1 MRPKSRTRAGAIAA
15 TKPPAPSGRIAAQEK
30 SLCQDFRAL
39 DVLMRQ
45 DGGGARGGGGG
56 KVRAA
61 AAKRK
66 GLSESILPAQLVA
79 QVVADR
85 MQQLRGQPQQPALVG
100 RGGGAGG
107 SQGTKH
113 RPMAMVRPTQLV
125 VDTDGSSDEEEQQS
139 GQEDEELGAD
149 VDCVDEEQDDEEQD
163 DEEEEEEEPDEEEEP
178 VNPSSKRRTARRT
191 ADTTSSLHADEDE
204 DEEEDDQDVN
214 MDSVEAGQDDAG
226 DSWPVEDEE
235 DGEDGGEEE
244 EVLEDCE
251 EAEEEEYEQGQGEEY
266 ATVEGEEDDDYYYAN
281 GMEQEGEEQEE
292 GIIEVDDEEDANE
305 FAEHEEEDEDDDVQ
319 EVIDVEE
326 HEDAQ
331 LLKIK
336 YMNQHAAGGRQH
348 QWNGGAASGSGMGAT
363 NNNTINGKH
372 GQQQDQDVIYTG
384 TRTNPQGDRDREQE
398 MIRITTI
405 NTKVKLCEEDKVSL
419 DDFQLLKVLGTGA
432 YGTVFLVRKLTG
444 IDRNKIYAMKVL
456 RKCVVILK
464 EKTAEHTRTE
474 RQILE
479 AVIDAPFL
487 ATMHY
492 AFQTE
497 SKLYVVLDFV
507 IGGELFTHLFKRE
520 SFTEDEVKIYIAEI
534 VVAIEQLHKLGILY
548 RDIKL
553 ENILIDADGHIVLTD
568 FGLSR
573 ELLHVKERAHSFCGT
588 IEYMA
593 PEIVKSR
600 HNDGHDTS
608 VDWWSVGVLTYEL
621 LTGVSPFHND
631 DGQTEISRRIM
642 EDEANIPSRLSDAAT
657 DFIRKL
663 LTKDPRRRLGSGK
676 QDANEL
682 KMHPFLRDTK
692 WDLLV
697 AKQVAAPFKPV
708 VTSETDTTYFSEEFT
723 QQESVDKPCSPPKNG
738 HRLFR
743 GYSFVSPKLLSC
755 KVYDRNKFVPI
766 HNTRPQEN
774 LIRKSASKLYS
785 EFFKKYELT
794 GDQAIGVGT
803 YSVCLKCRPVRPDQQ
818 GTIYAVKVLFNHAET
833 AGYAQ
838 REAAALRHCQGH
850 PNVVRFVELIED
862 RNYVYIVLEL
872 VDGGELLQYINDC
885 PERLTEAQVRPL
897 FHQLVDAVAFIH
909 RCGFAHRDLKPENI
923 LLERGGKR
931 GSVRLRV
938 IDFGFAQALN
948 GDDASDRISSWEPAG
963 TLGYVAPEVVSQS
976 SVLPYALEAADLWSL
991 GVILYTMLSGQ
1002 PPFIPQNFVGHD
1014 NLASTAKQT
1023 ELITSNIRRGLFDLS
1038 NSTWQSVSD
1047 SAQDLVRSL
1056 LTVNPE
1062 RRITMQELQDH
1073 CWLLQQKDASDI
1085 MPVSSSSQRH
1095 GTRKPFEQLRQAVRN
1110 TFDAFKKAEEKGFR
1124 LQGEVSS
1131 RLRLANTTT
1140 TAPENNSY
1148 KPMTTTTVPNNS
1160 NSSSSSSRK
1169 NGADRTATKSTTAVS
1184 GKRTTTVPEVSSTK
1198 SIESQYS
1205 SSMEEST
1212 SSGIGRSKSSKSS
1225 LSLSGSPMRDRN
1237 LSNGSCVVI
1246 LDDDDEDEEQRP
1258 VHVEIKTP
1266 TTDVVVSPVCD
1277 LVVETPLLKVSA
1289 DAEQEQQH
1297 SHDQKTLE
1305 ELSEEV
1311 TKLSEEQEE
1320 TDEIAV
1326 DVEDDEA
1333 NVRTTSEEKQQPDEE
1348 LVTESSSTEALTTT
1362 EESNNNEVAVVMEE
1376 QEDTTAK
1383 EHNHRH
1389 RIPEEEMASS
1399 KEATDNQPNLTEE
1412 VSDQLPTVV
1421 SNDDV
1426 AFIIEG
1432 ETLSTAELS
1441 EENGIIIPLDIQGEA
1456 EIVVGQYVISL
1467 QVPEEKVINRRSQMR
1482 VRFEDSRTSVSR
1494 RRSRNASPPSYGAV
1508 ADGVRDWKRIVDL
1521 SPEGMVKKEAE
1532 FRSCRGYE
1540 MFAFVCYDPDR
1551 RLPRP
1556 TDGPSDDPSD
1566 DDDAAAGVLLGF
1578 DEWEADGPFAG
1589 FSEEECY
1596 RFFGYYEWELAVKH
1610 GKRRKREPQLPERI
1624 TKRRREISSYEEI
1637 DVRPKRRC
1645 TDYAYYGTS
1654 KRLMRTLARMKQEEE
1669 KFPPVEILSAP
1680 PPPPQS
1686 HLDGAGLG
1694 FMIKPEH
1701 DWLKKNRMESVW
1713 TVGGGSE

>member
-1 MRPKSRTRAGAIAA
+1 MRPKSRTRAGAIA
-15 TKPPAPSGRIAAQEK
+15 TKPPAPSGRIAEPEK
-30 SLCQDFRAL
+30 SLCENFRAL
-39 DVLMRQ
+39 DVPMRPE
-45 DGGGARGGGGG
+45 GRARGGGG

-61 AAKRK
+61 AATRK
-66 GLSESILPAQLVA
+66 GLSESIHPALLVEH
-79 QVVADR
+79 VVADKI
-85 MQQLRGQPQQPALVG
+85 QQLQRQPQQPAMVA
-100 RGGGAGG
+100 RGAAAGG
-107 SQGTKH
+107 SQGTKY

-125 VDTDGSSDEEEQQS
+125 IDTDGSSDEEEQQS
-139 GQEDEELGAD
+139 VQEDEELGGD
-149 VDCVDEEQDDEEQD
+149 VDCVDEEHNDEQAEEV
-163 DEEEEEEEPDEEEEP
+163 DEEEEQGDEEEEADEEEEL

-191 ADTTSSLHADEDE
+191 ADTTSSLQANEDE
-204 DEEEDDQDVN
+204 DEEDELDDD
-214 MDSVEAGQDDAG
+214 MDGVEAGPDDAL
-226 DSWPVEDEE
+226 DNWPVEDEE

-244 EVLEDCE
+244 EVVEDCE
-251 EAEEEEYEQGQGEEY
+251 EVEEEEYEQGQGEEY
-266 ATVEGEEDDDYYYAN
+266 ATVEGEEDDDYYYTN
-281 GMEQEGEEQEE
+281 GMEQEDEEQEE

-305 FAEHEEEDEDDDVQ
+305 FAEHDEEDEDDDVQ

-336 YMNQHAAGGRQH
+336 YMNQHATGGRQH
-348 QWNGGAASGSGMGAT
+348 QWNGGTASGSGMGAT

-372 GQQQDQDVIYTG
+372 VPQQDQDVIYTG
-384 TRTNPQGDRDREQE
+384 TRTNAPDDRDRDQE

-405 NTKVKLCEEDKVSL
+405 NTKVQLCEEDKVSL
-419 DDFQLLKVLGTGA
+419 NDFQLLKVLGTGA

-479 AVIDAPFL
+479 AIIDAPFL

-492 AFQTE
+492 AFQTD

-520 SFTEDEVKIYIAEI
+520 SFTEDEVRIYIAEI

-573 ELLHVKERAHSFCGT
+573 ELLHEKERAHSFCGT

-600 HNDGHDTS
+600 NKDGHDTS

-631 DGQTEISRRIM
+631 DGQQEISRRIM
-642 EDEANIPSRLSDAAT
+642 EDEANIPLRLSDAAT

-663 LTKDPRRRLGSGK
+663 LTKDPRKRLGSGK

-682 KMHPFLRDTK
+682 KMHPFLRETK

-708 VTSETDTTYFSEEFT
+708 VASETDTTYFSEEFT
-723 QQESVDKPCSPPKNG
+723 QQESVDKPCSPPMNG

-774 LIRKSASKLYS
+774 LIRKNASKLYS

-803 YSVCLKCRPVRPDQQ
+803 YSVCLKCRPVRLGSFDQQ

-838 REAAALRHCQGH
+838 REAVALRLCQGH

-862 RNYVYIVLEL
+862 RHYVYIVLEL

-909 RCGFAHRDLKPENI
+909 RCGFAHRDLKPENV

-948 GDDASDRISSWEPAG
+948 GEASDRIASWEPAG
-963 TLGYVAPEVVSQS
+963 TLGYVAPEVVQS
-976 SVLPYALEAADLWSL
+976 SASSSVQPYALEAADLWSL

-1023 ELITSNIRRGLFDLS
+1023 EIITSNIRRGLFDLS
-1038 NSTWQSVSD
+1038 TSTWHGVSD
-1047 SAQDLVRSL
+1047 GAQDLVRSL

-1073 CWLLQQKDASDI
+1073 NWLLQQKDASDI
-1085 MPVSSSSQRH
+1085 IPVSSSSQRH

-1124 LQGEVSS
+1124 LQGEVPP
-1131 RLRLANTTT
+1131 RLKLAT

-1148 KPMTTTTVPNNS
+1148 KPMTTTTVPNH
-1160 NSSSSSSRK
+1160 SSSSSSNRK
-1169 NGADRTATKSTTAVS
+1169 NGDRPATKTHHQPSTTAVS

-1205 SSMEEST
+1205 SSIEEST

-1246 LDDDDEDEEQRP
+1246 LDDEDEEEQSP

-1266 TTDVVVSPVCD
+1266 TTDVVTPICD
-1277 LVVETPLLKVSA
+1277 LVVTPLPKVSA
-1289 DAEQEQQH
+1289 DAVLTSQPEQQQSH
-1297 SHDQKTLE
+1297 SQNLKTHKE
-1305 ELSEEV
+1305 SGEEV
-1311 TKLSEEQEE
+1311 TALPEEQEE
-1320 TDEIAV
+1320 TDEIVV

-1333 NVRTTSEEKQQPDEE
+1333 NVRTTNEETQQPDE
-1348 LVTESSSTEALTTT
+1348 LVTESSSTEELTAT
-1362 EESNNNEVAVVMEE
+1362 EESNNNEVVVVMEE
-1376 QEDTTAK
+1376 VTTEK
-1383 EHNHRH
+1383 EQKY
-1389 RIPEEEMASS
+1389 RIPEEEMEACTLVSS
-1399 KEATDNQPNLTEE
+1399 QMEMEYQHNLTEE
-1412 VSDQLPTVV
+1412 CSDERTMVA
-1421 SNDDV
+1421 NDNAD
-1426 AFIIEG
+1426 ITEG
-1432 ETLSTAELS
+1432 ETLSAAEPS
-1441 EENGIIIPLDIQGEA
+1441 EENGISIPLETQGEG
-1456 EIVVGQYVISL
+1456 EIVVGPYVISL
-1467 QVPEEKVINRRSQMR
+1467 HVPQEKIVNQRPRMK
-1482 VRFEDSRTSVSR
+1482 VRFEDARKSVSR
-1494 RRSRNASPPSYGAV
+1494 RRSKNTSPPRYGAA
-1508 ADGVRDWKRIVDL
+1508 ADGVRDWRRLVDL
-1521 SPEGMVKKEAE
+1521 SPEGMVKKEPE
-1532 FRSCRGYE
+1532 FRSCRDYE
-1540 MFAFVCYDPDR
+1540 MFAFVCYDTER

-1556 TDGPSDDPSD
+1556 DGSPGPSDDPN
-1566 DDDAAAGVLLGF
+1566 DDAAGMLLGF

-1596 RFFGYYEWELAVKH
+1596 RFFGYYEWELAIKH
-1610 GKRRKREPQLPERI
+1610 GKRRKRQPQLPERI
-1624 TKRRREISSYEEI
+1624 TKRRREISCYEELEN
-1637 DVRPKRRC
+1637 RPKRQC
-1645 TDYAYYGTS
+1645 TNYAYYGDS
-1654 KRLMRTLARMKQEEE
+1654 KRTMRTLARMKQEEE
-1669 KFPPVEILSAP
+1669 KYPPMEILSI
-1680 PPPPQS
+1680 Q
-1686 HLDGAGLG
+1686 
-1694 FMIKPEH
+1694 IKQER
-1701 DWLKKNRMESVW
+1701 DW
-1713 TVGGGSE
+1713 